1 MVAATLQLCCELHSS
16 CVACCRSKFP
26 RHWPYGLVWPLPI
39 PNGPWSVSLRIL
51 LLIFHPPK
59 VLILT
64 FVNCF
69 TKMTHFLPCTKTINS
84 QEITILVMRAMFGYH
99 CPPDEFINDR
109 VHNSS
114 LKFGNT
120 CWNTCWGSSELMVSF
135 SWAIIC
141 QDREREIDNWMES
154 IIYIALMID
163 YKE

>member
-1 MVAATLQLCCELHSS
+1 MSRTTFIVVMYIVDQRVLDIEYMGYTNLYHFSMVHGNT
-16 CVACCRSKFP
+16 
-26 RHWPYGLVWPLPI
+26 
-39 PNGPWSVSLRIL
+39 SLWIS
-51 LLIFHPPK
+51 LLIFHLPK
-59 VLILT
+59 VLMPFLLLW
-64 FVNCF
+64 
-69 TKMTHFLPCTKTINS
+69 MSSLRWHFLPCTKTINS